1 MEKLMTETNLK
12 EVNRAKLNLETAQM
26 PWREMQRY
34 FASGAAI
41 FVSAEL
47 DLVEVGYQMSL
58 DNSGQIQQWMAA
70 GQFGKVSDEQAGL
83 WWEAN
88 AQHWVVVV
96 SPWVLVQPVVPDK

>member
-1 MEKLMTETNLK
+1 MTETNLE

-26 PWREMQRY
+26 AWRDMQRY

-58 DNSGQIQQWMAA
+58 DNSGQIQQWMSA
-70 GQFGKVSDEQAGL
+70 GQFGKVTDEQARDWL
-83 WWEAN
+83 EADEM
-88 AQHWVVVV
+88 HWVVVV